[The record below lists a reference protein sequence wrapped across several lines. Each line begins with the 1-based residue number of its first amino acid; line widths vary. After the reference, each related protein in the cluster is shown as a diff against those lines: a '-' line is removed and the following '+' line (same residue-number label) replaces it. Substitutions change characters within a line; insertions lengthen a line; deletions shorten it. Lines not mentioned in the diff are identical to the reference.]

1 MKKLFNDCGIN
12 ITEEQL
18 ELFEKYYQLL
28 VTYNERFNITAI
40 TERQE
45 VFVKH
50 FVDSVIGVDKLKSGQ
65 LIDIGSGGGFP
76 AVAIKIMRP
85 DINVTMIEA
94 TGKKCTFLEAVIKEL
109 NLKNICVINGRAEEL
124 SRQEIY
130 REKYDICTARAVARL
145 NVLCEYCMPFVK
157 VGGIFLAYKGNAE
170 EEILEAK
177 NAIEILGGKLNK
189 VDNYTVVD
197 NSRELVYIDKIKPT
211 DKKYPR
217 GRGKERKSPLW

>member
-217 GRGKERKSPLW
+217 GRGKERKSPL